1 MTAAASPFGRLLL
14 ASSLAHGILLAWP
27 GAAPP
32 EAPPAAPA
40 IEVAL
45 GVAPTASPPATPARR
60 VAPTAKRLP
69 MAAKPPA
76 LSAADAL
83 APTEAPT
90 EAPAE
95 TSGDKAPTALAS
107 GDSAAPQA
115 SAATPSAGATPSPD
129 QLPYARYAP
138 RPPYPETARQ
148 QARQGKVRVRVLIAA
163 DGTVAALSLA
173 TSSGD
178 ASLDRAALE
187 TLPRWRFSPALRDGE
202 AVSAWVVVPVV
213 FNLR

>member
-1 MTAAASPFGRLLL
+1 MKAAASPFGRLLL

-69 MAAKPPA
+69 TVAKPPA
-76 LSAADAL
+76 LAAADAL
-83 APTEAPT
+83 APT

-95 TSGDKAPTALAS
+95 TSGDKAPTAPAS
-107 GDSAAPQA
+107 GDSTAPQA
-115 SAATPSAGATPSPD
+115 AAAIPSVGATPTPN
-129 QLPYARYAP
+129 QLPYARHAP

-187 TLPRWRFSPALRDGE
+187 TLPRWRFSPALRDGQ

>member
-45 GVAPTASPPATPARR
+45 GVAPIANAPAAPARR

-69 MAAKPPA
+69 PAAKPPP
-76 LSAADAL
+76 LAATDAL
-83 APTEAPT
+83 APT

-95 TSGDKAPTALAS
+95 TSGDKAPTAPAN

-115 SAATPSAGATPSPD
+115 AAATPSAGATPSPD

-163 DGTVAALSLA
+163 DGTVATLSLA

>member
-1 MTAAASPFGRLLL
+1 MKAAASPFGRLLL

-27 GAAPP
+27 GTAPP
-32 EAPPAAPA
+32 GTPPPAPA

-60 VAPTAKRLP
+60 VAPTAKHL
-69 MAAKPPA
+69 PPA
-76 LSAADAL
+76 AIPPPLAAADAL
-83 APTEAPT
+83 APAEP
-90 EAPAE
+90 PAE
-95 TSGDKAPTALAS
+95 TSGDKAPTAPAS

>member
-14 ASSLAHGILLAWP
+14 ASSLVHGILLAWP

-32 EAPPAAPA
+32 EASPAAPA

-45 GVAPTASPPATPARR
+45 GVAPIASPPATPARR

-69 MAAKPPA
+69 PAAKPPP
-76 LSAADAL
+76 LAATDAL
-83 APTEAPT
+83 APT

-95 TSGDKAPTALAS
+95 TSGDKAPTAPAS

-115 SAATPSAGATPSPD
+115 AAATPSAGATPSPD

-163 DGTVAALSLA
+163 DGTVATLSLA